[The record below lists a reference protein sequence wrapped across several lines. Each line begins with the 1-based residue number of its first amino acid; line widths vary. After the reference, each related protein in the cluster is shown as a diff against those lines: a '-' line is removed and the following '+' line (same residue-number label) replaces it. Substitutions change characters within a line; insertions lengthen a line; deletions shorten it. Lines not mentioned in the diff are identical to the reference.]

1 MRAISDTRRPL
12 YAPLCSLQH
21 GARVLTTRCQIWNT
35 WNHVSGSIHIVYRS
49 FWQAHPLK
57 KDLTKTRQDL
67 LGISDVQCL
76 CLQIHS
82 WGQSFDNQSPNLEF
96 IAPCTVYTV
105 IAGERTYLNLSS
117 IPQLTPRQI
126 RALSSSAAASESSKT
141 DSNLDEV
148 SLSA

>member
-1 MRAISDTRRPL
+1 MKTLEPCQWFHPQSVQKLLASAPAIHRDL
-12 YAPLCSLQH
+12 YMTCRTLS
-21 GARVLTTRCQIWNT
+21 
-35 WNHVSGSIHIVYRS
+35 SI
-49 FWQAHPLK
+49 P
-57 KDLTKTRQDL
+57 
-67 LGISDVQCL
+67 DVQCL

-96 IAPCTVYTV
+96 IAPSTVYTV

-126 RALSSSAAASESSKT
+126 RVLSSSAAASESSKI